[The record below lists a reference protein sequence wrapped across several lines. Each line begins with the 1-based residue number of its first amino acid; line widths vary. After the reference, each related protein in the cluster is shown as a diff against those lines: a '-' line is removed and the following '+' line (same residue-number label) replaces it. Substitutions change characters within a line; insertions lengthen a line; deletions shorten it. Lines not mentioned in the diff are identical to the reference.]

1 MPRKTAALALVA
13 LCGVSLPGADAVPHG
28 RMRFPMDAR
37 AALMQ
42 TETSKLSALPKS
54 YQTGEFPD
62 SVKADIASG
71 TCTQIEE
78 AFKYAHTDD
87 VTFNTVGSACLQG
100 IAGYESFGEFE
111 SPHSSCGLEDATVE
125 GKLTRCV
132 YKEAGDF
139 VREEYLLGPFESTGG
154 NDWWDMDI
162 VDLQLAVASNYTYIA
177 SWGVTMH
184 DADTGEALS
193 LPPLHTHH
201 ITLLD
206 PTGRTKEGSG
216 EPPSPNQPSWNF
228 YGNGTR
234 LPWIRD
240 MVVNMLVNDVRLAG
254 SPPLRWYANLTLTHI
269 GPEVTGPE
277 GTELKTLSLIKLDTA
292 EKSTTRFLNFEVPSK
307 SDSFFITTGTWP
319 ASGEVYADPVYA
331 DPGYADPVIFSH
343 LHSHMGLFSE
353 SFLFAGTPAQ
363 LGLEDPTFGSTTGCD
378 PVPMN
383 RTVFKS
389 SQEMITRLAA
399 QCPSCFSFSFSRN
412 NPDATTKLL
421 CHPRPNLADVDGVWY
436 DRASDIDCYANR
448 FRIAKGQPWTV
459 LAFFDGGKPTMPP
472 YKAESFITPGY
483 SSVHHIWY
491 LRYVDDES
499 PKIHELHQ
507 PLQLAKGYKYNETA
521 CVGAPTWVTFTFP
534 TSTTRMIRS

>member
-42 TETSKLSALPKS
+42 TETSKLSALPKA

-87 VTFNTVGSACLQG
+87 VTFNTVGSACV
-100 IAGYESFGEFE
+100 AGYESFGEFE

-206 PTGRTKEGSG
+206 PTGRTKEATQAGYSMADVKRAG
-216 EPPSPNQPSWNF
+216 FSWEEAH
-228 YGNGTR
+228 R
-234 LPWIRD
+234 
-240 MVVNMLVNDVRLAG
+240 AG
-254 SPPLRWYANLTLTHI
+254 Y
-269 GPEVTGPE
+269 
-277 GTELKTLSLIKLDTA
+277 
-292 EKSTTRFLNFEVPSK
+292 
-307 SDSFFITTGTWP
+307 P
-319 ASGEVYADPVYA
+319 ASK
-331 DPGYADPVIFSH
+331 VI
-343 LHSHMGLFSE
+343 LYEGLDDLAQARE
-353 SFLFAGTPAQ
+353 SKGF
-363 LGLEDPTFGSTTGCD
+363 E
-378 PVPMN
+378 
-383 RTVFKS
+383 
-389 SQEMITRLAA
+389 
-399 QCPSCFSFSFSRN
+399 RN
-412 NPDATTKLL
+412 SA
-421 CHPRPNLADVDGVWY
+421 
-436 DRASDIDCYANR
+436 
-448 FRIAKGQPWTV
+448 
-459 LAFFDGGKPTMPP
+459 
-472 YKAESFITPGY
+472 
-483 SSVHHIWY
+483 HI
-491 LRYVDDES
+491 
-499 PKIHELHQ
+499 
-507 PLQLAKGYKYNETA
+507 
-521 CVGAPTWVTFTFP
+521 
-534 TSTTRMIRS
+534 